1 MTPLACRYEGFQ
13 PGYQALAGFNL
24 WTILD
29 PAGIPGHPYES
40 TVAEP
45 TLHEAGYHPYE
56 AQP

>member
-1 MTPLACRYEGFQ
+1 MIPLKAQYAGFQ
-13 PGYQALAGFNL
+13 KGYGALAGYHM

-29 PAGIPGHPYES
+29 PAGIPGHPCES